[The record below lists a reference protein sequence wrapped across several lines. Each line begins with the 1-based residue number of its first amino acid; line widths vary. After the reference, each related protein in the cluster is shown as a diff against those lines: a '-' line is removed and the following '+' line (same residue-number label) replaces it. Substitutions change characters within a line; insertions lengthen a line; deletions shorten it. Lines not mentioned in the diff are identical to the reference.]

1 MTTITRASATTNT
14 KTGGQHGELRLG
26 LEKRG
31 EKTFLTRRYFTVP
44 FGPSWAIYP
53 PGAEEIPELLVTTPA
68 DGILGGDH
76 YEIDVTL
83 GTGASASILTTGA
96 NKVYRGPQSR
106 QNAAFFVDDG
116 AFIEYLPHHTI
127 PFADSSYRQD
137 TEFSLSEGAT
147 LLCWEAYSAGRVGR
161 GERFAFS
168 FLTNRTRIFRA
179 GVPEVIDGFELP
191 GGGEPFAGYS
201 YTATIY
207 ACGPH
212 NFEVLAG
219 RLHEVL
225 SRLPGVL
232 ASSSAP
238 ATGVC
243 VVRVLAQNAPSLY
256 RALNWSRSMVREV
269 LCLPEPSRKVV

>member
-1 MTTITRASATTNT
+1 MTTITRTSATTIT
-14 KTGGQHGELRLG
+14 QTGGQHGELRLG

-44 FGPSWAIYP
+44 FGPTWAIYP

-68 DGILGGDH
+68 DGILGGDR

-83 GTGASASILTTGA
+83 GPGASASILTTGA

-116 AFIEYLPHHTI
+116 AFLEYLPHHTI
-127 PFADSSYRQD
+127 PFADSSHRQD
-137 TEFSLSEGAT
+137 AEFSLSEGAT

-168 FLTNRTRIFRA
+168 FLANRTRIFRA

-207 ACGPH
+207 VCAPNSLEPLAERLH
-212 NFEVLAG
+212 TLLAG
-219 RLHEVL
+219 
-225 SRLPGVL
+225 LPGVL
-232 ASSSAP
+232 ASSSA
-238 ATGVC
+238 ATPEVC
-243 VVRVLAQNAPSLY
+243 VTRIFTHRSPSLY
-256 RALNWSRSMVREV
+256 RALNVSRDEVRDH
-269 LCLPEPSRKVV
+269 LGLSQPSRGVV

>member
-1 MTTITRASATTNT
+1 MTTITRTSVPTNT
-14 KTGGQHGELRLG
+14 KTDGQHGELRLG

-31 EKTFLTRRYFTVP
+31 EKTSLTSRYFTVP
-44 FGPSWAIYP
+44 FGPTWAIYP

-68 DGILGGDH
+68 DGILGGDR

-83 GTGASASILTTGA
+83 GPGASASILTTGA

-106 QNAAFFVDDG
+106 QNAAFFVDEG
-116 AFIEYLPHHTI
+116 AFLEYLPHHTI
-127 PFADSSYRQD
+127 PFSHSSHRQD
-137 TEFSLSEGAT
+137 TEFTLSEGAT

-168 FLTNRTRIFRA
+168 SLANRTRIFRA
-179 GVPEVIDGFELP
+179 SVPEVIDGFELP

-207 ACGPH
+207 VCAPNNLEPLAERLH
-212 NFEVLAG
+212 TLLAG
-219 RLHEVL
+219 
-225 SRLPGVL
+225 SPGIL
-232 ASSSAP
+232 ASCSA
-238 ATGVC
+238 ATPEVC
-243 VVRVLAQNAPSLY
+243 VVRMLAQNAPSLY
-256 RALNWSRSMVREV
+256 RTLNWSRSMVREV